1 MTFTTD
7 IDNLIRMR
15 VGDVNR
21 LRNIKDTIRHDNFIT
36 TVDKEYVE
44 SLISKHIKKQTLDEL
59 EINVKPKTYTKSEVN
74 VEPTSTETVSS
85 SSSLFSGSN
94 NKKLGILVGVAA
106 VIALVVVVGF
116 SGVLVGQTGDY
127 DIKST
132 LSQKL
137 TLDIDESSYKN
148 ADIISVSGNA
158 KVSDGKSLTL
168 LIENTTG
175 ELIWKEYISTKGNGN
190 FSTLVLA
197 GGYGW
202 DSTGTYTLKAQ
213 YNDLENKIEFGFTV

>member
-1 MTFTTD
+1 
-7 IDNLIRMR
+7 MR
-15 VGDVNR
+15 IGDVNR

-36 TVDKEYVE
+36 TVDKQYVE
-44 SLISKHIKKQTLDEL
+44 SLISKHIKKQALDEL

-74 VEPTSTETVSS
+74 VEPTARDTVSS

-94 NKKLGILVGVAA
+94 NKKLGILAGVAA
-106 VIALVVVVGF
+106 AIALVVVVGF
-116 SGVLVGQTGDY
+116 SGSLVGQTGDF

-137 TLDIDESSYKN
+137 TIDIDESSYKN
-148 ADIISVSGNA
+148 ADVISVSGNT
-158 KVSDGKSLTL
+158 KISDGKSVAL
-168 LIENTTG
+168 LIENTNG
-175 ELIWKEYISTKGNGN
+175 EIIWKEYVSAKGNGD
-190 FSTLVLA
+190 FSTLVIA

-213 YNDLENKIEFGFTV
+213 YSDIENVIEFGFTV